1 MFYIPSLSKKQL
13 GSVSLFIAA
22 IVVIFPRVFINDCSS
37 SSAIDNGWSWAL
49 EFFVNHKQTY
59 RWGKDVLYTYGP
71 LSFLSS
77 RSTPSKYFTI
87 QFLYDIYI
95 VGTYVS
101 LFTIIYRTPS
111 SLASKTLF
119 SIALLFAMWEISF
132 LMEVFNIL
140 SISLILINKRHYWL
154 SYIILLNTALS
165 FYIKLNTF
173 LPSILSLILLFALLA
188 NRGKYAL
195 LFILLISFLL
205 LNLSLLQFL
214 NVSLADYVITAADT
228 VKYYSYSQY
237 GFNPAYKP
245 VLWYGIAITVPA
257 LVFPLWFAISRFGFK
272 INIFNALLA
281 CNTALLIL
289 LLFKQGFTRL
299 DRGHYNQFL
308 CLLPLVL
315 YCVYHIC
322 TPYRKYTILLILVSI
337 VSNLFFSTVVLLKH
351 YEGNTPIFSGPAP
364 LKTYFSQLLASHK
377 KEQIQSI
384 NQGNGSYDYYSNQC
398 INQKSNSN
406 LCWHNRPAFQS
417 IVAVSPYL
425 DSLNYAYYLGPNAP
439 DTIYYD
445 NMTVDDRNPLWD
457 DPQCKWAIFS
467 NYQYRYTDNLQQLVL
482 THRSAPLK
490 FTESLLLDTT
500 IAAGQLLELP
510 RSAGVITM
518 RAHIDYTLLGDMRTT
533 LFQPPH
539 IALLLNHNNLE
550 SSKPET
556 YRFTPALFNDKSL
569 ILNYSL
575 SDADTLNSA
584 KEIEKIRD
592 LLLHF
597 NSIHPNIQSFAF
609 QTDMPTGTRKSIR
622 IRLYKTTINHTTS
635 NLN

>member
-1 MFYIPSLSKKQL
+1 MFYAPSLSKKHFGAIL
-13 GSVSLFIAA
+13 LFIAA
-22 IVVIFPRVFINDCSS
+22 IVVIFPRLFVNDCSS

-49 EFFVNHKQTY
+49 EFFINHKQTY

-77 RSTPSKYFTI
+77 RSIPSEYYTL

-101 LFTIIYRTPS
+101 LFTIIYRTTS

-119 SIALLFAMWEISF
+119 SISLLFAMWEISF

-140 SISLILINKRHYWL
+140 SISLILIHKRHYWL
-154 SYIILLNTALS
+154 SYMILLNTVLS

-173 LPSILSLILLFALLA
+173 LPSIFSLILLCVLLA
-188 NRGKYAL
+188 NRGKYTL
-195 LFILLISFLL
+195 LFLL
-205 LNLSLLQFL
+205 LVSFSLLNLFLLQSL
-214 NVSLADYVITAADT
+214 NVSLSDYVITAADT
-228 VKYYSYSQY
+228 VKFYSYSQY

-245 VLWYGIAITVPA
+245 VLWYGIAITMSA
-257 LVFPLWFAISRFGFK
+257 LALPWWFAISRFGFRN
-272 INIFNALLA
+272 NIFKALLA

-308 CLLPLVL
+308 CLLPLAL
-315 YCVYHIC
+315 YCIYHIC
-322 TPYRKYTILLILVSI
+322 VPYRRCVVPLIIVSI

-351 YEGNTPIFSGPAP
+351 YEGNTPLFTDTKP
-364 LKTYFSQLLASHK
+364 LKTYFSQLVASHRN
-377 KEQIQSI
+377 EQTRPNNS
-384 NQGNGSYDYYSNQC
+384 GNGSYDYYSNQC

-406 LCWHNRPAFQS
+406 LRWHNRPAFQS

-425 DSLNYAYYLGPNAP
+425 DSLNYAYYLGTEAP
-439 DTIYYD
+439 DTIYYT

-467 NYQYRYTDNLQQLVL
+467 NYQYSYTDNIQQLVL
-482 THRSAPLK
+482 THRVAPLQ
-490 FTESLLLDTT
+490 FADNLLLDTT
-500 IAAGQLLELP
+500 IAPGQLLELP
-510 RSAGVITM
+510 CSPGVITM
-518 RAHIDYTLLGDMRTT
+518 RAHIDYTILGNIRTT

-539 IALLLNHNNLE
+539 IILLLKHNNLE
-550 SSKPET
+550 KSKLET
-556 YRFTPALFNDKSL
+556 YRYTPALFNDKSL

-575 SDADTLNSA
+575 SDADTLNSV
-584 KEIEKIRD
+584 KQIEKTRE

-597 NSIHPNIQSFAF
+597 NSIHPNIQSVAF
-609 QTDMPTGTRKSIR
+609 QTDMPSGTSKSIR
-622 IRLYKTTINHTTS
+622 IRLYKTTVNQTTS